1 MNQLLLHYS
10 YLQVLDL
17 LTTIAFLVNGV
28 KEANPLVRL
37 ALNFGHNP
45 IGSLIGVKL
54 LAVMLGI
61 YCWRMGRERLLSRIN
76 VMFALVIAWNLIA
89 LILGTVP
96 SLFGLN
102 PGYCTGNIT
111 VLLLALFTLT
121 VNCTVPLP
129 AMLGGT

>member
-10 YLQVLDL
+10 YLQILDF

-28 KEANPLVRL
+28 QEANPLVRL
-37 ALNFGHNP
+37 ALNAGHNP
-45 IGSLIGVKL
+45 IGSLIGVKV

-89 LILGTVP
+89 LILGT
-96 SLFGLN
+96 
-102 PGYCTGNIT
+102 
-111 VLLLALFTLT
+111 
-121 VNCTVPLP
+121 LP
-129 AMLGGT
+129 HFSV